1 MGWQSVSTGAATPDN
16 VVQTFD
22 PDAVSAGTAAPSPDD
37 IQYGKFDPDK
47 GGWMPVR
54 GAQTASTPVQR
65 GWSDVMSSM
74 GRGAQASA
82 LGLWGAVTGD
92 QDTMDRAAV
101 AKQEEELYQQRAA
114 EQGGIPGSLSDV
126 DSAGGLAKYVAA
138 MGLEAAPTM
147 GGYAAAGTFGGLP
160 GLAAMYAANVAAE
173 TGSNVASRVA
183 AGQAPNLGESALY
196 AMPTAA
202 LNAAGPGS
210 LLEGGVAKAAAGMV
224 GDKLIP
230 KVLAGA
236 GAEAAEQG
244 AVGAG
249 QYALSTAGAGQTPT
263 WAGAAEAAG
272 GGALMGAGFGGWHGA
287 MVKAKDGTPVQPVP
301 DQTEGH
307 FDLMGDAAQ
316 KTGTA
321 QPAGGGQ
328 TYGPEMYKQTAQER
342 KAASG
347 ADIGPQQPGAAPGA
361 PPGDIYARDAANRA
375 ARFAAGP
382 EQPELALRGGEAPPM
397 SPWQERPPAYPFP
410 RSADYPMQQM
420 ALDLGGQHGATNLM
434 DQAAPH
440 PQGALPLEG
449 GANET
454 PAQAQARIEAVGE
467 RARAQARMS
476 GMSPAEAAA
485 TAQRAMQIEAMR
497 SEHIQ
502 PPPPP
507 AAPPWGGWPR
517 AADQPAARQG
527 QLPFHIQ
534 PDVPAAQRELALQG
548 GWGAPPN
555 RQEFEPGPYPFPR
568 GTDQRGQQGALDFN
582 APAAPAAVPPAQG
595 ELPLRGGATETPAA
609 RQARIL
615 AAGERARVRARQQ
628 GATPEAANAAR
639 VRAMAMEDARGAPPP
654 PEAPPPW
661 QGFPRGE
668 NQPGAGQGRLDL
680 EPRGE
685 QHPLPLEGGGGP
697 PRNEWAPRPAEEGR
711 PPFELGQQ
719 IMQGELPLEHAAE
732 PAAKAAGQGELGL
745 QHYPINDP
753 SVDWR
758 QVMRDAW
765 RDTPGRSGKKGL
777 QGYEAAVSKIIGT
790 KGEVGAKDA
799 AEAAAMIR
807 DKMNDAGDSHVPKLD
822 AMHQALTGETI
833 DQYDVRT
840 TGEQYA
846 TEARNE
852 PEGSRAE
859 HQGNGEGGPP
869 AEAGGGGGH
878 EQGGQGEARRE
889 GPGST
894 EGPSESRGATES
906 ERAAEGAAAR
916 EGRAA
921 EAETAREGTS
931 GGEGG
936 GGGGAA
942 EPRPNAANE
951 RGRGAELGTANG
963 EAGAQRTGSTAEPGR
978 LHVDPKEQ
986 ARLKMPEFF
995 AGKENSL
1002 ADLKSIIDRGSR
1014 ETPDRRLQAIAELE
1028 VIRQL
1033 HRDPEYVAGAEKILA
1048 EGTSMRE
1055 RQAVQPEVEERAAEI
1070 NNSDL
1075 ASDQQGQGD
1084 IFRRGTATTGAHDQ
1098 EVHDA
1103 AAGNGTNA
1111 RALLDH
1117 IAKNHPDPEVRQ
1129 LAAQIRDKVGEDVTV
1144 RHATDAERAAA
1155 PPNALAS
1162 YKDGEILLHS
1172 ADGAGQSVV
1181 HEAVHDATARA
1192 LDAGGRNAV
1201 ELRSLFAEAQKHA
1214 SLMGEYGIENVKEF
1228 VAEARSN
1235 PGFRDKLA
1243 AIAGPKGNMLKRLW
1257 NAVKRLLGM
1266 DPKSSLL
1273 DHVMESSGKLMD
1285 EEHPA
1290 FSHGDGG
1297 REALYRQAS
1306 SGTATGAS
1314 NAFSDFGGA
1323 IMHDVANIREGKG
1336 REGLKTVY
1344 IGSMPTNTIV
1354 KAYDHLFKGAL
1365 RKLADVMDKRTD
1377 YIGELG
1383 RRAQNVYKRLEG
1395 ARKAEGNLDRFHDVI
1410 SSTQISGLHPKE
1422 YDAAKAQEMLR
1433 KAQEAINRTKGMDPT
1448 SNEFLRAQK
1457 SMRQAQAAV
1466 HARDQWEKMTPAG
1479 KDALDYL
1486 FNNLKES
1493 HHLRRDVLKQALGKD
1508 APFLSETQGPY
1519 APLKRYGDWI
1529 VSTKSQ
1535 AFRNAEQSLLDAR
1548 KSGNADAVRE
1558 AQERL
1563 QLMRQDPAHR
1573 TVMGAENAL
1582 EAKRMVADLKSK
1594 LPGDTEIH
1602 QFTRDDVYNKDTG
1615 HRDAMVTDML
1625 NELREKFGGTE
1636 HMKDIEKAV
1645 LDSYMDHLPDG
1656 SSAALAA
1663 HREMVSGWNKDF
1675 SRAALDRLQRDA
1687 FQLGSIKYGLQL
1699 HDALAQAN
1707 DMRKSDGSVEANK
1720 AYTEMAARMSYD
1732 MNYNNF
1738 TRFENMIHGATH
1750 TFYLGASPGFMLM
1763 NMMQT
1768 PMISVPV
1775 MSGRHG
1781 WGGSIRAAMEG
1792 MKQIH
1797 DLMRSRGGLDMAL
1810 NALPEPDMHGRIS
1823 PEAARKAGLSENQ
1836 ILMLRQLQ
1844 NMGLV
1849 DLTTAH
1855 LAARVARGE
1864 RNLSP
1869 EGAGGKVMAGWQKA
1883 KDIIGMP
1890 TQYVEVL
1897 NRAGTGLGAYN
1908 LESARLSKKGGMS
1921 PEQIHEAATKY
1932 AIDVIRDSHVDYSA
1946 EANSNLFR
1954 MPYMRVVMQFKKFG
1968 LTMFHMLNQR
1978 MVDTF
1983 GHRAE
1988 IGELNAMGDGRTPE
2002 QQQRLEDLL
2011 QRRSEGRRTLTGIM
2025 AMHQLFAGSMGLP
2038 FAGAGF
2044 AAADLIRGWTGDK
2057 EEKYDTKAD
2066 FQNYLAD
2073 AFGVNVGTAIAR
2085 GLPAALLGIDMS
2097 RRAGMADIMPFS
2109 NQIGQAIDS
2118 VSGGNPNLA
2127 EKLLVGFIGPAG
2139 GVGEQV
2145 VKGFQKF
2152 AAGDYAEGAATM
2164 MPRAVFNAYQGAKMM
2179 SEGIQVGGK
2188 SVHEPLNG
2196 SDALLGFLGLS
2207 TEVSRT
2213 KDAAYASKEA
2223 ESVFSQ
2229 ERMRLVK
2236 AAAQARAEGEPAPDE
2251 VAAFNSRNPQGR
2263 ITMGDIYKYQQTQ
2276 KGGPKRPTGGGK
2288 GAEMRAIGK
2297 EAGRF
2302 GDEAANP

>member
-1 MGWQSVSTGAATPDN
+1 MGWQSVSTGAPTPDN
-16 VVQTFD
+16 VVQAFD

-54 GAQTASTPVQR
+54 GAQTTSTPVQR

-126 DSAGGLAKYVAA
+126 DSATGLAKYLGA

-173 TGSNVASRVA
+173 TGGNVASRVA
-183 AGQAPNLGESALY
+183 AGQAPNLAESALY

-347 ADIGPQQPGAAPGA
+347 ANVGPQQPGAAPE
-361 PPGDIYARDAANRA
+361 PDIYARDAANRA

-454 PAQAQARIEAVGE
+454 PAQAQVRIEAVGE

-497 SEHIQ
+497 SERIQ

-507 AAPPWGGWPR
+507 AAPPWAGWPR
-517 AADQPAARQG
+517 AADQPAA
-527 QLPFHIQ
+527 
-534 PDVPAAQRELALQG
+534 AQRS
-548 GWGAPPN
+548 
-555 RQEFEPGPYPFPR
+555 
-568 GTDQRGQQGALDFN
+568 LDFN
-582 APAAPAAVPPAQG
+582 APRPPVPPPQGELALRGGEAPPMSPWRERTEGGPPWQGWPRAAEQPGAGQGQLDFNAPPAAPPPRGTQG
-595 ELPLRGGATETPAA
+595 ELPLRGGAIETPAA

-615 AAGERARVRARQQ
+615 AAGERARARARQQ

-639 VRAMAMEDARGAPPP
+639 VRAMAMEDARGAPTP

-661 QGFPRGE
+661 QGFPRGD
-668 NQPGAGQGRLDL
+668 NRQAPLDL

-697 PRNEWAPRPAEEGR
+697 VRNAWEPRAPEEARPA
-711 PPFELGQQ
+711 FELGRSMEQP
-719 IMQGELPLEHAAE
+719 ELPLEPRAE
-732 PAAKAAGQGELGL
+732 PARPQAGQGELGL
-745 QHYPINDP
+745 QHFPVDDP
-753 SVDWR
+753 NVAWKPVL
-758 QVMRDAW
+758 QQAW
-765 RDTPGRSGKKGL
+765 RDASDGKMTGF
-777 QGYEAAVSKIIGT
+777 GAAT
-790 KGEVGAKDA
+790 KNIMAAENAADA
-799 AEAAAMIR
+799 AQRIR
-807 DKMNDAGDSHVPKLD
+807 DKMNDSSSTPVAKLD
-822 AMHQALTGETI
+822 AMHRALTGETL
-833 DQYDVRT
+833 DQHMVRT
-840 TGEQYA
+840 TGEQHA
-846 TEARNE
+846 TETGQQS
-852 PEGSRAE
+852 EGSRTE
-859 HQGNGEGGPP
+859 HQGDGEGGPP

-878 EQGGQGEARRE
+878 EQGRQGEARRE

-921 EAETAREGTS
+921 EAEAAREGTS

-936 GGGGAA
+936 GGGGAT
-942 EPRPNAANE
+942 EPRPNAADQ

-963 EAGAQRTGSTAEPGR
+963 EAGAVSTGGTPESGR

-1098 EVHDA
+1098 SVHDA

-1111 RALLDH
+1111 RLLLDH
-1117 IAKNHPDPEVRQ
+1117 IAKNHPDPEVRK

-1162 YKDGEILLHS
+1162 YRDGEILLHS

-1214 SLMGEYGIENVKEF
+1214 SLMHEYGLDNVKEF

-1235 PGFRDKLA
+1235 PAFRDKLA
-1243 AIAGPKGNMLKRLW
+1243 AIAGPKGNMLQRLW
-1257 NAVKRLLGM
+1257 NAVKRLLGL
-1266 DPKSSLL
+1266 DVKSSLL
-1273 DHVMESSGKLMD
+1273 DHVMESSGRLMD
-1285 EEHPA
+1285 EKHPA

-1297 REALYRQAS
+1297 RESLYRQAS

-1323 IMHDVANIREGKG
+1323 IMHDVAAIREGKG
-1336 REGLKTVY
+1336 REGLKNVY

-1365 RKLADVMDKRTD
+1365 RKLADVMDQRTN

-1383 RRAQNVYKRLEG
+1383 RRAQNVYRRLEG

-1410 SSTQISGLHPKE
+1410 SSTQVSGLHPKE

-1433 KAQEAINRTKGMDPT
+1433 KAQESINRTKGMDP
-1448 SNEFLRAQK
+1448 SSVEYLRAQK

-1508 APFLSETQGPY
+1508 APFLTETQGPY

-1529 VSTKSQ
+1529 VSTKSA
-1535 AFRNAEQSLLDAR
+1535 AFKDAETALLDAR

-1558 AQERL
+1558 AQDRL

-1625 NELREKFGGTE
+1625 NELRDKFGGTE

-1645 LDSYMDHLPDG
+1645 LDTYMDHLPDG

-1699 HDALAQAN
+1699 HDALAKAN
-1707 DMRKSDGSVEANK
+1707 DIRKDNGSVEANK
-1720 AYTEMAARMSYD
+1720 AYTEMAARMSHD

-1775 MSGRHG
+1775 MAGRHG
-1781 WGGSIRAAMEG
+1781 FGGSVRAAMEG
-1792 MKQIH
+1792 MRQIH

-1823 PEAARKAGLSENQ
+1823 PDAARKAGLSENQ

-1864 RNLSP
+1864 RNLQP
-1869 EGAGGKVMAGWQKA
+1869 EGAGAKVQSAWERT
-1883 KDIIGMP
+1883 KDIISMP

-1908 LESARLSKKGGMS
+1908 LEAGRLAKKGGMT

-1954 MPYMRVVMQFKKFG
+1954 MPYARVALQFKKFG

-1988 IGELNAMGDGRTPE
+1988 IGELTRLGDNRTPE
-2002 QQQRLEDLL
+2002 QQARMEDLL

-2097 RRAGMADIMPFS
+2097 RRAGMADIVPFS

-2127 EKLLVGFIGPAG
+2127 EKLLVGIIGPAG

-2152 AAGDYAEGAATM
+2152 AAGDYVEGAATM

-2179 SEGIQVGGK
+2179 GEGIQVGGK
-2188 SVHEPLNG
+2188 PVHEPLNG

-2236 AAAQARAEGEPAPDE
+2236 AAAQARADGEPPPDE

-2263 ITMGDIYKYQQTQ
+2263 ITMGDVYKYEQTQ